1 MESAGEQLDL
11 CIRLA
16 HGTQDADTV
25 GSGFVGAVYRDCHV
39 AWLVPRGQ
47 ALADLVNQIVSFNYN
62 FWGCE
67 KTFPVDEF
75 GLVLG
80 RPALSQGDVD
90 LLTGHYLTVAQRTLD
105 LSAPERQTMLAALAR
120 LSKLV
125 IVDNSLEPSKS
136 ACMVSMG
143 GGGGMGGAGGA
154 GGQP

>member
-1 MESAGEQLDL
+1 MESAGEQLEL
-11 CIRLA
+11 CARLA

-25 GSGFVGAVYRDCHV
+25 GSGYVGAVYRDCHV

-47 ALADLVNQIVSFNYN
+47 ALADLVNQLVSFNYN

-80 RPALSQGDVD
+80 KPGLSRGDVD
-90 LLTGHYLTVAQRTLD
+90 LLTGHYLSVAEKTLD
-105 LSAPERQTMLAALAR
+105 LSAPERQTMQAALAR

-125 IVDNSLEPSKS
+125 ITDNSLEPSKP
-136 ACMVSMG
+136 ACPVSG
-143 GGGGMGGAGGA
+143 GGAGGMGGAGGE
-154 GGQP
+154 P